1 MGFLEVASV
10 SLTWDEAKKYQHQI
24 KYYGILQAIKLYE
37 TFKDI
42 HIEMD
47 ELKWGDEMEYSVGTL
62 CQENYSPQVVAKGY
76 DKVKEAFKD
85 IDQDVFEIQSET

>member
-1 MGFLEVASV
+1 MGFLAVDSD
-10 SLTWDEAKKYQHQI
+10 SLTWDEAKKYQFQI

-42 HIEMD
+42 HKEMD

-62 CQENYSPQVVAKGY
+62 CQEDYSPQVVVKGY
-76 DKVKEAFKD
+76 DKVKKAVKD
-85 IDQDVFEIQSET
+85 INQDVFEIQSEF